1 MGKVKIYEIAKKL
14 GLASKEVLEMAQKLN
29 IEVKSHMSGVEE
41 EEARKIENSLSKKSD
56 SKPEMTS
63 KKDVKQNVSVP
74 KKDVKPS
81 NTSKKEEKAPVII
94 RREVIINDED
104 NKKNNKTKKENKSNI
119 GIVERKQNKDFNIV
133 YRNKPNKPKTVNE
146 LFGLNKP
153 EPKKEAVKEEVKS
166 KNVKEQ
172 AQIEPVKKEEIKR
185 QGDSNLTMQ
194 AQVAEKRNSTTENRN
209 NRNFN
214 NSERTNN
221 FSKNNFNNRNG
232 NSRNNQNNRNNFNNR
247 NNSENRSGFE
257 NRNNFENKNGFDN
270 RNSRFNNNRNGRNGD
285 FNSSNNRNNFKKDNG
300 NFNNKNNYNENNY
313 NRRPL
318 DEKGIEK
325 NIKNIMAVDTVEKE
339 VVRDYSK
346 NIDKQKLNNRFDD
359 NKNKKSKSRRSENS
373 FDEGKLKS
381 LKQTSKLSNMFEDQD
396 GGMLDYYDLTTQRG
410 RKGKKKQVKN
420 EERNKQKIFELTEIE
435 IPDTISVKDL
445 AAEMKKTTAEVIK
458 KLFGYGI
465 MATINQDLDFDTAFL
480 VAGEFGITAKK
491 KETVTDEDILFDDS
505 EDKEEDLEVR
515 PPVVVVMGHVDH
527 GKTSLLD
534 TIRKT
539 NVIGGEAGG
548 ITQAIGAYKVKVN
561 GREITFLDTP
571 GHEAFTAMRARGAQ
585 ITDIAIL
592 VVAANDGIM
601 PQTVEAINHAKSA
614 GIPIIVAINKI
625 DLPDANVDKVKQ
637 ELMNYE
643 LVPEEWG
650 GDTICVPISA
660 KNNINIDQL
669 LEMVLLEADV
679 LELKANPNKQAKG
692 VVIEARLD
700 KGKGAIAT
708 MLVQRGKLDVG
719 DTIIVGSSI
728 GRIRAMTNEN
738 GKKVK
743 SAGPS
748 TPVEIM
754 GLTEVPEAGDTFYEV
769 KDEKTAKH
777 LIEKRKRE
785 AREKS
790 IGAGTK
796 VTLDNL
802 FEQMEEGNLKVLN
815 LIVKADVQGSVEA
828 VKQSMEKLQNEE
840 VRVKVIHA
848 APGAVNESDVTLAK
862 VSNAIIIAFN
872 VRPIPAAKEMAEK
885 EEVQIK
891 QYSVIYQAIEEVEAA
906 MKGML
911 APKYEEKVIGN
922 AEVRQT
928 FRISNVGTIAG
939 AYVLSGKVERNAG
952 VRVIR
957 DNVVI
962 HEGKLA
968 TLKRFKDDAKE
979 VTKGFECGMQIEN
992 YNDVKEGDIIEVYV
1006 MEEIKR

>member
-1 MGKVKIYEIAKKL
+1 MGKIKIYEIAKKL
-14 GLASKEVLEMAQKLN
+14 NLTSKEVLEMAQKLN
-29 IEVKSHMSGVEE
+29 IDVKSHMSGVEE
-41 EEARKIENSLSKKSD
+41 EEAKKIEAQLTNNSNEKTKNSTK
-56 SKPEMTS
+56 T
-63 KKDVKQNVSVP
+63 
-74 KKDVKPS
+74 
-81 NTSKKEEKAPVII
+81 TKKEEKSPVII
-94 RREVIINDED
+94 RREVIIEEE
-104 NKKNNKTKKENKSNI
+104 NKKQEVKKEEKTNN
-119 GIVERKQNKDFNIV
+119 GVGFVERKQNNNYNIV
-133 YRNKPNKPKTVNE
+133 YRNKPNKPKTVSE
-146 LFGLNKP
+146 LFG
-153 EPKKEAVKEEVKS
+153 
-166 KNVKEQ
+166 
-172 AQIEPVKKEEIKR
+172 IKKEEPK
-185 QGDSNLTMQ
+185 
-194 AQVAEKRNSTTENRN
+194 AEKIEKVEKVEKAEQGENNQKMQKEAETKNTVIEQKTENRERN
-209 NRNFN
+209 NRKDNRP
-214 NSERTNN
+214 E
-221 FSKNNFNNRNG
+221 NNRFDRNDR
-232 NSRNNQNNRNNFNNR
+232 NERNNNYNNRNNGNRQNNY
-247 NNSENRSGFE
+247 NNE
-257 NRNNFENKNGFDN
+257 NRNNFGRNNNNNNYKNY
-270 RNSRFNNNRNGRNGD
+270 NSSNNNGNNNFRKNNNRNNYE
-285 FNSSNNRNNFKKDNG
+285 NNG
-300 NFNNKNNYNENNY
+300 NANGNGGNRFN

-325 NIKNIMAVDTVEKE
+325 NIKNIMSVETAEKE
-339 VVRDYSK
+339 IVREYNK
-346 NIDKQKLNNRFDD
+346 NIDKQKNNNKFDE
-359 NKNKKSKSRRSENS
+359 NKTNKKSKNRKNQNSS

-381 LKQTSKLSNMFEDQD
+381 LKQTSKLSNMFEEQD

-410 RKGKKKQVKN
+410 RKGKKKPVKN

-435 IPDTISVKDL
+435 IPETITVKDL

-458 KLFGYGI
+458 KLLGYGI

-561 GREITFLDTP
+561 DREITFLDTP

-614 GIPIIVAINKI
+614 GIPIIVEINKI

-637 ELMNYE
+637 ELMKYE

-660 KNNINIDQL
+660 KNNTNIDQL

-679 LELKANPNKQAKG
+679 LELKANPHKQSKG

-700 KGKGAIAT
+700 KSKGAIAT
-708 MLVQRGKLDVG
+708 MLVQRGTLDVG

-728 GRIRAMTNEN
+728 GRIRAMANEN
-738 GKKVK
+738 GKRVK

-754 GLTEVPEAGDTFYEV
+754 GLTEVPEAGDIFYEV

-785 AREKS
+785 AREHS
-790 IGAGTK
+790 INNGTK

-802 FEQMEEGNLKVLN
+802 FSQMEEGNLKTLN

-828 VKQSMEKLQNEE
+828 IKQSMEKLQNEE

-848 APGAVNESDVTLAK
+848 AAGAVNESDVTLAK

-872 VRPIPAAKEMAEK
+872 VRPNQTAKDMADK
-885 EEVQIK
+885 EEVEIK

-911 APKYEEKVIGN
+911 DPKYEEKVIGT

-928 FRISNVGTIAG
+928 FKISNVGTIAG
-939 AYVLSGKVERNAG
+939 AYVLTGKVERNAG
-952 VRVIR
+952 VRIIR
-957 DNVVI
+957 ENVVI

-979 VTKGFECGMQIEN
+979 VSKGFECGIQIEN
-992 YNDVKEGDIIEVYV
+992 YNDIKEGDIIEAYV

>member
-270 RNSRFNNNRNGRNGD
+270 RNSRFNNNRNGRNGE
-285 FNSSNNRNNFKKDNG
+285 FNNSNNRNNFKKDNG
-300 NFNNKNNYNENNY
+300 NFNNKNNY

-539 NVIGGEAGG
+539 NVIGG
-548 ITQAIGAYKVKVN
+548 
-561 GREITFLDTP
+561 
-571 GHEAFTAMRARGAQ
+571 
-585 ITDIAIL
+585 
-592 VVAANDGIM
+592 
-601 PQTVEAINHAKSA
+601 
-614 GIPIIVAINKI
+614 
-625 DLPDANVDKVKQ
+625 
-637 ELMNYE
+637 
-643 LVPEEWG
+643 
-650 GDTICVPISA
+650 
-660 KNNINIDQL
+660 
-669 LEMVLLEADV
+669 
-679 LELKANPNKQAKG
+679 
-692 VVIEARLD
+692 
-700 KGKGAIAT
+700 GK
-708 MLVQRGKLDVG
+708 
-719 DTIIVGSSI
+719 
-728 GRIRAMTNEN
+728 
-738 GKKVK
+738 
-743 SAGPS
+743 
-748 TPVEIM
+748 
-754 GLTEVPEAGDTFYEV
+754 
-769 KDEKTAKH
+769 
-777 LIEKRKRE
+777 
-785 AREKS
+785 
-790 IGAGTK
+790 
-796 VTLDNL
+796 
-802 FEQMEEGNLKVLN
+802 
-815 LIVKADVQGSVEA
+815 
-828 VKQSMEKLQNEE
+828 
-840 VRVKVIHA
+840 
-848 APGAVNESDVTLAK
+848 
-862 VSNAIIIAFN
+862 
-872 VRPIPAAKEMAEK
+872 
-885 EEVQIK
+885 
-891 QYSVIYQAIEEVEAA
+891 
-906 MKGML
+906 
-911 APKYEEKVIGN
+911 
-922 AEVRQT
+922 
-928 FRISNVGTIAG
+928 
-939 AYVLSGKVERNAG
+939 
-952 VRVIR
+952 
-957 DNVVI
+957 
-962 HEGKLA
+962 
-968 TLKRFKDDAKE
+968 
-979 VTKGFECGMQIEN
+979 
-992 YNDVKEGDIIEVYV
+992 
-1006 MEEIKR
+1006 